1 MFLGL
6 CVCLCHTQANKMHF
20 ASAGEVVMNFILSS
34 FKTKK
39 TKITKQ
45 DTHTHTQTHTHTRG

>member
-1 MFLGL
+1 
-6 CVCLCHTQANKMHF
+6 
-20 ASAGEVVMNFILSS
+20 MNFILSS

-45 DTHTHTQTHTHTRG
+45 DTHTHTWRNEDL

>member
-1 MFLGL
+1 
-6 CVCLCHTQANKMHF
+6 
-20 ASAGEVVMNFILSS
+20 MNFILSS

-45 DTHTHTQTHTHTRG
+45 DTHTHTRGVMRTCEDPN

>member
-1 MFLGL
+1 
-6 CVCLCHTQANKMHF
+6 
-20 ASAGEVVMNFILSS
+20 MNFILSS

-45 DTHTHTQTHTHTRG
+45 DTHTHTHTWLNEDL